1 MRFKLQEGLVRL
13 YSMLKEYAKAV
24 KLALTTNM
32 HEDAKRL
39 ANRANTALQ

>member
-1 MRFKLQEGLVRL
+1 
-13 YSMLKEYAKAV
+13 MLKEYAKAV

-39 ANRANTALQ
+39 ANRANTALQQKQLWLMIAH